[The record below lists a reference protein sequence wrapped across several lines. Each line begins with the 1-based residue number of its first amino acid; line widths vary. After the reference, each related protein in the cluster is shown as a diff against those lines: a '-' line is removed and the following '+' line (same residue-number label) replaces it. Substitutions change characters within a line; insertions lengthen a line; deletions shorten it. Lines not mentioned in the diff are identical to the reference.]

1 MTHNFDEIQL
11 IEQCKEGKRM
21 AQKAIYERYAPS
33 MLAICVRYVSD
44 NETAKD
50 ILQDGFVKAFTSIR
64 SFSGTESFGGW
75 LRRIF
80 VTTSLEYLRRNKKW
94 KGCESIDFHL
104 DTVQAENNDVVAKIS
119 ADELLKCV
127 AELPGRYRVIFNLF
141 AIEGYT
147 HSEISEML
155 HINENSSRSEYSR
168 ARKMLQKRIEDIFK

>member
-1 MTHNFDEIQL
+1 
-11 IEQCKEGKRM
+11 M
-21 AQKAIYERYAPS
+21 APPD
-33 MLAICVRYVSD
+33 ICND
-44 NETAKD
+44 
-50 ILQDGFVKAFTSIR
+50 FVGI
-64 SFSGTESFGGW
+64 
-75 LRRIF
+75 
-80 VTTSLEYLRRNKKW
+80 LRRNKKW
-94 KGCESIDFHL
+94 KGSESIDFHL